1 MADRRNL
8 SIPINLAFLAGLMA
22 ASQLTTAMAP
32 MEPYSARAE
41 MAAANPVASPP
52 PTVEPIHDLSDG
64 ELVMTLA
71 AVAMPAL
78 PDVAVLEAPVADAPV
93 QKAPAPPMPVSAVAA
108 KPDPSLPTPMMPRQV
123 GSTPS
128 RARPLRPDLSGTAPS
143 NPPSIVPME
152 IVKQTALDPASPL
165 SPESRS
171 VAMAPTPMPLSQTG
185 DGAPLR
191 NAGSEATPIPSLA
204 PLAPNRQRS
213 WDAITVE
220 PPVGNPAVSSSAP
233 DRLDSVTPRPATTA
247 GLPQL
252 VKPLA
257 SDLQAAGRLMDNAAQ
272 KLSLEFLW
280 PADRRGH
287 SRIYSRLT
295 ECLGV
300 ETGVIDGD
308 GTVYVG
314 TGGGR
319 VFNAALHSPFM
330 RLVDQPVDPRERRNI
345 ERIKSGRQFTAKDGT
360 AVRVFRRA
368 HDIRLLAALSR
379 AFGGLPTGG
388 QITAEYQIEAG
399 ALHLGKLTLNGRRHD
414 GRVRLDQDSCI

>member
-1 MADRRNL
+1 MVDRRNL
-8 SIPINLAFLAGLMA
+8 SILINLAFLAGLLF
-22 ASQLTTAMAP
+22 ASQLTTVMAP
-32 MEPYSARAE
+32 MQPHSAKAE
-41 MAAANPVASPP
+41 MMAANSVASPP
-52 PTVEPIHDLSDG
+52 PTVGPVDDLSG
-64 ELVMTLA
+64 GGPVMTLT

-78 PDVAVLEAPVADAPV
+78 PDVAVPEAPVAGAPV

-108 KPDPSLPTPMMPRQV
+108 KPDPSPPTPMMPRQV
-123 GSTPS
+123 DSTPPG
-128 RARPLRPDLSGTAPS
+128 ARPLRPDVSGPAPS

-152 IVKQTALDPASPL
+152 IVKPVALDLASPL
-165 SPESRS
+165 SPEARS

-204 PLAPNRQRS
+204 PLAPNRQRLR
-213 WDAITVE
+213 DAIPAE

-257 SDLQAAGRLMDNAAQ
+257 SDLQAAGRLMDGAAQ

-330 RLVDQPVDPRERRNI
+330 RLVDQPVDPRERRKI
-345 ERIKSGRQFTAKDGT
+345 ERITTGRRITAKDGT
-360 AVRVFRRA
+360 AVRIFRRA

-388 QITAEYQIEAG
+388 RVTAEYQIEGG

>member
-32 MEPYSARAE
+32 MEPYSARVE

-64 ELVMTLA
+64 EPVMTLT

-128 RARPLRPDLSGTAPS
+128 RAPPLRPDLSGTAPS

-152 IVKQTALDPASPL
+152 IVKQT
-165 SPESRS
+165 
-171 VAMAPTPMPLSQTG
+171 AMAPTPMPLSQTG

-213 WDAITVE
+213 WDAIPAE

-233 DRLDSVTPRPATTA
+233 DRLDSVTPRAATTV

-257 SDLQAAGRLMDNAAQ
+257 SDLQAAGQLMDNAAQ
-272 KLSLEFLW
+272 RLSLEFLW

-345 ERIKSGRQFTAKDGT
+345 ERIRSGRQFTAKDGT

-388 QITAEYQIEAG
+388 QITAEYQIGTG

>member
-32 MEPYSARAE
+32 MEPYSARVE

-64 ELVMTLA
+64 EPVMTLT

-128 RARPLRPDLSGTAPS
+128 RAPPLRPDLSGTAPL

-152 IVKQTALDPASPL
+152 IVKQT
-165 SPESRS
+165 
-171 VAMAPTPMPLSQTG
+171 AMAPTPMPLSQTG

-213 WDAITVE
+213 WDAIPAE

-233 DRLDSVTPRPATTA
+233 DRLDSVTPRAATTV

-257 SDLQAAGRLMDNAAQ
+257 SDLQAAGQLMDNAAQ

-388 QITAEYQIEAG
+388 QITAEYQIGTG

>member
-1 MADRRNL
+1 
-8 SIPINLAFLAGLMA
+8 
-22 ASQLTTAMAP
+22 
-32 MEPYSARAE
+32 
-41 MAAANPVASPP
+41 
-52 PTVEPIHDLSDG
+52 
-64 ELVMTLA
+64 
-71 AVAMPAL
+71 
-78 PDVAVLEAPVADAPV
+78 
-93 QKAPAPPMPVSAVAA
+93 
-108 KPDPSLPTPMMPRQV
+108 
-123 GSTPS
+123 
-128 RARPLRPDLSGTAPS
+128 
-143 NPPSIVPME
+143 
-152 IVKQTALDPASPL
+152 
-165 SPESRS
+165 
-171 VAMAPTPMPLSQTG
+171 
-185 DGAPLR
+185 
-191 NAGSEATPIPSLA
+191 
-204 PLAPNRQRS
+204 
-213 WDAITVE
+213 
-220 PPVGNPAVSSSAP
+220 
-233 DRLDSVTPRPATTA
+233 LDSVTPRPATTV

-257 SDLQAAGRLMDNAAQ
+257 SDLQVAGQLMDNAAQ

-345 ERIKSGRQFTAKDGT
+345 ERIRSGRQFTAKDGT

-414 GRVRLDQDSCI
+414 GLVRLDQDSCI

>member
-32 MEPYSARAE
+32 MEPYSARVE

-64 ELVMTLA
+64 EPVMTLT

-123 GSTPS
+123 GLTPS
-128 RARPLRPDLSGTAPS
+128 RAPPLRPDLSGTAPS

-152 IVKQTALDPASPL
+152 KA
-165 SPESRS
+165 R
-171 VAMAPTPMPLSQTG
+171 
-185 DGAPLR
+185 
-191 NAGSEATPIPSLA
+191 
-204 PLAPNRQRS
+204 LAPNLPRPR
-213 WDAITVE
+213 DDMLAAL
-220 PPVGNPAVSSSAP
+220 PVGDPVVSSSTR
-233 DRLDSVTPRPATTA
+233 DRLDSMTLSPVMATA
-247 GLPQL
+247 LPQVL
-252 VKPLA
+252 KPRT
-257 SDLQAAGRLMDNAAQ
+257 SDLQMADRLMDDAAQ

-280 PADRRGH
+280 PSDRRVH
-287 SRIYSRLT
+287 SGIYSRLT

-300 ETGVIDGD
+300 EIGVIDRD
-308 GTVYVG
+308 GNVYVG

-330 RLVDQPVDPRERRNI
+330 RLVDQPVDPRERQNI
-345 ERIKSGRQFTAKDGT
+345 KRIRTGLQITAKNGT
-360 AVRVFRRA
+360 AVRVFRREN
-368 HDIRLLAALSR
+368 DIRLLAALNR
-379 AFGGLPTGG
+379 AFGGLPTSGWV
-388 QITAEYQIEAG
+388 TAEYQIEAG
-399 ALHLGKLTLNGRRHD
+399 ALYLGKLKLNGRLHD
-414 GRVRLDQDSCI
+414 GRIRLDRDSCV

>member
-1 MADRRNL
+1 MADRSNL

-32 MEPYSARAE
+32 MQPYSARAE
-41 MAAANPVASPP
+41 MTAANPVASPP
-52 PTVEPIHDLSDG
+52 PTVEPVDDLSDG
-64 ELVMTLA
+64 EPVMTLT

-78 PDVAVLEAPVADAPV
+78 PDVAVPEAPVADAPV
-93 QKAPAPPMPVSAVAA
+93 QKVPAPPMPVSAVAA
-108 KPDPSLPTPMMPRQV
+108 KPGPSLPTPMMPRQV

-128 RARPLRPDLSGTAPS
+128 RAPPLRPDLSGPAPS

-152 IVKQTALDPASPL
+152 IVKPTALDPASPL

-171 VAMAPTPMPLSQTG
+171 VAMAPTPMPPSQTG
-185 DGAPLR
+185 DRAL
-191 NAGSEATPIPSLA
+191 
-204 PLAPNRQRS
+204 LAPNRQRL
-213 WDAITVE
+213 WDAIPAE

-252 VKPLA
+252 VNPLA

-345 ERIKSGRQFTAKDGT
+345 ERIRSGRQFTAKDGT

-388 QITAEYQIEAG
+388 RITAEYQIEAG

-414 GRVRLDQDSCI
+414 GLVRLDQDSCI

>member
-32 MEPYSARAE
+32 MEPYSARVE

-64 ELVMTLA
+64 EPVMTLT

-108 KPDPSLPTPMMPRQV
+108 KTDPSLPTPMMPRQV

-128 RARPLRPDLSGTAPS
+128 RAPPLRPDLSGTAPS

-152 IVKQTALDPASPL
+152 IVKQT
-165 SPESRS
+165 
-171 VAMAPTPMPLSQTG
+171 AMAPTPMPLSQTG

-213 WDAITVE
+213 WDAIPAE

-233 DRLDSVTPRPATTA
+233 DRLDSVTPRPATTV

-257 SDLQAAGRLMDNAAQ
+257 SDLQAAGQLMDNAAQ

-319 VFNAALHSPFM
+319 IFNAALHSPFM

-345 ERIKSGRQFTAKDGT
+345 ERIRSGRQFTAKDGT

-388 QITAEYQIEAG
+388 QITAEYQIGTG

>member
-1 MADRRNL
+1 
-8 SIPINLAFLAGLMA
+8 
-22 ASQLTTAMAP
+22 
-32 MEPYSARAE
+32 
-41 MAAANPVASPP
+41 
-52 PTVEPIHDLSDG
+52 
-64 ELVMTLA
+64 
-71 AVAMPAL
+71 
-78 PDVAVLEAPVADAPV
+78 
-93 QKAPAPPMPVSAVAA
+93 
-108 KPDPSLPTPMMPRQV
+108 
-123 GSTPS
+123 
-128 RARPLRPDLSGTAPS
+128 
-143 NPPSIVPME
+143 
-152 IVKQTALDPASPL
+152 
-165 SPESRS
+165 
-171 VAMAPTPMPLSQTG
+171 
-185 DGAPLR
+185 
-191 NAGSEATPIPSLA
+191 
-204 PLAPNRQRS
+204 
-213 WDAITVE
+213 
-220 PPVGNPAVSSSAP
+220 
-233 DRLDSVTPRPATTA
+233 
-247 GLPQL
+247 
-252 VKPLA
+252 
-257 SDLQAAGRLMDNAAQ
+257 MDDAAQ

-319 VFNAALHSPFM
+319 VFNAALHSPLM

-345 ERIKSGRQFTAKDGT
+345 ERIRSGRQFTAKDGK

-388 QITAEYQIEAG
+388 RITAEYQIEAG

>member
-8 SIPINLAFLAGLMA
+8 SIPINLAFLAGLLA
-22 ASQLTTAMAP
+22 ASQLTTVMAP
-32 MEPYSARAE
+32 TQPQSARAE
-41 MAAANPVASPP
+41 ITAARSVALPP
-52 PTVEPIHDLSDG
+52 PTVEPVEDLSDG
-64 ELVMTLA
+64 GPVMTLT

-78 PDVAVLEAPVADAPV
+78 PDVAVPEAPVADSPV
-93 QKAPAPPMPVSAVAA
+93 QKAPAPPMPVPAVAA
-108 KPDPSLPTPMMPRQV
+108 RPDPSLPTPMMSRQV
-123 GSTPS
+123 NSAPPGAP
-128 RARPLRPDLSGTAPS
+128 PLRPDVSGPAPS
-143 NPPSIVPME
+143 NPPPIVPME
-152 IVKQTALDPASPL
+152 IAKRAALDPASPL
-165 SPESRS
+165 SPESRL

-185 DGAPLR
+185 EGAPLR
-191 NAGSEATPIPSLA
+191 DAGSDATPIPSLA
-204 PLAPNRQRS
+204 PLAPNRQRP
-213 WDAITVE
+213 WDAISAE
-220 PPVGNPAVSSSAP
+220 PPVGNPAVSSSAQ
-233 DRLDSVTPRPATTA
+233 DRLDPVTPMPATA
-247 GLPQL
+247 SGLPQL
-252 VKPLA
+252 VKPRA
-257 SDLQAAGRLMDNAAQ
+257 SDLQAAGRLMDDAAQ

-300 ETGVIDGD
+300 ETGVIYGD

-345 ERIKSGRQFTAKDGT
+345 ERIRTGRQITAKDGT

-379 AFGGLPTGG
+379 AFGGLPMGG
-388 QITAEYQIEAG
+388 RVTAEYQIEAG
-399 ALHLGKLTLNGRRHD
+399 ALYLGKLTLNGQRHD
-414 GRVRLDQDSCI
+414 GRVRLDHDSCI